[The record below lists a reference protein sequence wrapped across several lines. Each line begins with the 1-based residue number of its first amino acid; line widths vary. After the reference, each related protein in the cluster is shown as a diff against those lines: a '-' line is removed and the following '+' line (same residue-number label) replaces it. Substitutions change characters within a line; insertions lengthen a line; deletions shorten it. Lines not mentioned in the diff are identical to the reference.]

1 MGHTQLY
8 LGNTICNY
16 IYIYIHIK
24 HQLLPACAK
33 LSAAAFG
40 PHSEILDASKTLK
53 FNRKQAQKSSLEGRA
68 FLETCPSS
76 PEALTKRE

>member
-1 MGHTQLY
+1 MGDTQLY
-8 LGNTICNY
+8 LGNTTYNY
-16 IYIYIHIK
+16 IYMYIYIHIK

-53 FNRKQAQKSSLEGRA
+53 FNRKQAQKNHHLRA
-68 FLETCPSS
+68 ELF
-76 PEALTKRE
+76 